1 MAMGAQVS
9 KQLKM
14 NQPLFADNAAIGLT
28 TSLQTD
34 NPFTPGH
41 WSQNIV
47 IRLAIGVGVTV
58 GITILLMRL
67 IDLAMFWT
75 GSDEK
80 FWNTL
85 AGFITWQTIQ
95 VIAVFFG
102 SMLAVAGRNEMVLL
116 GLLIGMVVGFTTLIL
131 FPTNPH
137 VSSTLYFA
145 MPAWFAVS
153 STLGAI
159 IGESLWHPLQRKQ
172 ARTTSISKL
181 TQEHADMSIMQTVR
195 MAIVNMILA
204 NIRWIKVILASACIV
219 ATLWFAQPAVNWIIS
234 KFGLQDWVQEVGL
247 QKSWVVTMLK
257 ITVVILGATFA
268 GSSTMHGIAH
278 GFWVGLMSGVA
289 NLLLHVFIPKTE
301 VLPTDLIL
309 WEIGWVFAV
318 SIAAGGFGAHV
329 IPPMIVLAQRRRPAS
344 LR

>member
-9 KQLKM
+9 KQMTMK
-14 NQPLFADNAAIGLT
+14 QPLFADNAAAGLT

-41 WSQNIV
+41 WSQNIIIRIV
-47 IRLAIGVGVTV
+47 IGLGVTA

-67 IDLAMFWT
+67 TDLAMFWM
-75 GSDEK
+75 GPNEK
-80 FWNTL
+80 FWNTV
-85 AGFITWQTIQ
+85 AGFVTWQTIQ

-102 SMLAVAGRNEMVLL
+102 SMLAVAGRNEMVIL

-131 FPTNPH
+131 FPTNPNI
-137 VSSTLYFA
+137 SSTLYFA

-153 STLGAI
+153 STIGAI
-159 IGESLWHPLQRKQ
+159 IGESIWHPLQRKQ
-172 ARTTSISKL
+172 TRSTSISKL
-181 TQEHADMSIMQTVR
+181 TQEHADMSAMQAVR

-204 NIRWIKVILASACIV
+204 SIRWIKVIFASACIV
-219 ATLWFAQPAVNWIIS
+219 ATLWFAQSLVNWIIS

-257 ITVVILGATFA
+257 ILVVVLAASFA
-268 GSSTMHGIAH
+268 GASTMHGIAH
-278 GFWVGLMSGVA
+278 GFWVGVISGVA
-289 NLLLHVFIPKTE
+289 NLLLHVFIPRSE
-301 VLPTDLIL
+301 VLPTDQIL